1 MGLQFKDY
9 LVDGSEYLLLI
20 SLRHNHLWLV
30 RVFLLFV
37 QFFDVNSVEGD
48 RHSLGPV
55 GHLSAELEERK
66 DQRGNRKLL
75 PFVSSFHEHSFEF
88 HEEFEVDVLVSGVR
102 EQVHQLGNSV
112 LTLFKFVG
120 FFFILRGFAHQE
132 RHDEVNQLLAS
143 LGATNLLAFLYHGL
157 HDLQSHLSPV
167 LKFHILHQLRIVVHG
182 EDLDREALERNR
194 EQLDEELHGGLILV
208 GDGGRFED

>member
-1 MGLQFKDY
+1 
-9 LVDGSEYLLLI
+9 
-20 SLRHNHLWLV
+20 
-30 RVFLLFV
+30 
-37 QFFDVNSVEGD
+37 
-48 RHSLGPV
+48 
-55 GHLSAELEERK
+55 
-66 DQRGNRKLL
+66 
-75 PFVSSFHEHSFEF
+75 
-88 HEEFEVDVLVSGVR
+88 VDVLVSGVR

-112 LTLFKFVG
+112 LALFKFVG

-194 EQLDEELHGGLILV
+194 EQLDEELHGGLILI